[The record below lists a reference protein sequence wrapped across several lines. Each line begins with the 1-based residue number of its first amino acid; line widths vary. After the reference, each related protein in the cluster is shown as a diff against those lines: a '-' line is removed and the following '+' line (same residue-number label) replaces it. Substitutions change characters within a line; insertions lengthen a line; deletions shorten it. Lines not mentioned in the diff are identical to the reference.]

1 MIIMVLRR
9 YYALALP
16 LLAVL
21 LTLTIVPI
29 DLRAQDSGL
38 PLPRFVSLRA
48 AEVNLRTGPGV
59 QYPVDWIFQR
69 ESLPVEI
76 IKEYRTWRLVRDW
89 QGTQGWIH
97 QSMLSGKRT
106 FMVTGKERTIRADPD
121 VKSRAVAII
130 EPPALGELLSCPQGS
145 GWCQI
150 RARGSEGWLRKVEIW
165 GVYPNEAF
173 E

>member
-1 MIIMVLRR
+1 MAIRRFFVL
-9 YYALALP
+9 AVP
-16 LLAVL
+16 LLTVL
-21 LTLTIVPI
+21 LTVTAVPI
-29 DLRAQDSGL
+29 QLQAQDSGL

-106 FMVTGKERTIRADPD
+106 FMVTGKERTIRKDPD

-130 EPPALGELLSCPQGS
+130 EPPALGELLACPQGS
-145 GWCQI
+145 GWCQV
-150 RARGSEGWLRKVEIW
+150 RAKGSEGWLRKVEIW